1 MNDVSCRVMLT
12 CRSLSLNAKRRQQQ
26 AVETQQSL
34 VRLVAPMVGGQVI
47 AVSRATI
54 GRMLFA
60 LRFHF

>member
-1 MNDVSCRVMLT
+1 MNDVSYRVMLT

-26 AVETQQSL
+26 AVETQQSS

-60 LRFHF
+60 LSFHF

>member
-1 MNDVSCRVMLT
+1 MNEVPYQAMLP
-12 CRSLSLNAKRRQQQ
+12 CWSLSLNAKRRQQQ
-26 AVETQQSL
+26 AVETQRSS

-60 LRFHF
+60 LSFHF

>member
-1 MNDVSCRVMLT
+1 MLT